1 MPRSRR
7 WRRSATQAGFAVT
20 TASDGRQGLLEFRQ
34 GLFDPVVLD
43 VMLSE
48 LDGFEVC
55 REIRRGRQDEARN
68 RVEG

>member
-34 GLFDPVVLD
+34 ASFDPVVLD
-43 VMLSE
+43 VMLPE

-55 REIRRGRQDEARN
+55 REIRRGRWA
-68 RVEG
+68 G